1 VHVKRDLIPAFDDG
15 AAIAIATGILGR
27 MPDQTGFVTPDV
39 RSAARSCVEAFGMS
53 PWAGFEYGASAFAER
68 TYLGRPGHFTTRS
81 VVWGGGRFSF
91 VEPVTGRG
99 CFADAL
105 AARGPSLHHVGYFV
119 DDVGRDRAVLL
130 AAGGEELMTSRG
142 HGLDGDGELVF
153 CSLPGTTCVVELI
166 VRPRRRREP
175 DFWVR

>member
-1 VHVKRDLIPAFDDG
+1 MSTPDPAHAPDDG
-15 AAIAIATGILGR
+15 AAIAIAIRIVGR
-27 MPDQTGFVTPDV
+27 TPDQTGFVTADV
-39 RSAARSCVEAFGMS
+39 RAAARTCVDHFGMS
-53 PWAGFEYGASAFAER
+53 PWAGFDYGPTAFAER
-68 TYLGRPGHFTTRS
+68 TYLGVPGDFTTRS

-119 DDVGRDRAVLL
+119 DDVAPARDLL
-130 AAGGEELMTSRG
+130 IAAGGEELMSSRG
-142 HGLDGDGELVF
+142 HGRDGDGELVF
-153 CSLPGTTCVVELI
+153 LSLPDTTCVVELI
-166 VRPRRRREP
+166 VRPRRRRDP

>member
-1 VHVKRDLIPAFDDG
+1 MMTDPSFPTPDDS
-15 AAIAIATGILGR
+15 AAIAIATRILR
-27 MPDQTGFVTPDV
+27 RPPDQTGFVTADV
-39 RSAARSCVEAFGMS
+39 SAAARVCVETFGMT
-53 PWAGFEYGASAFAER
+53 PWAGFEYGDDAFAER
-68 TYLGRPGHFTTRS
+68 TYLGAPGDFTTRS

-105 AARGPSLHHVGYFV
+105 AERGPGLHHVGYFV
-119 DDVGRDRAVLL
+119 DEVAPHRDLL
-130 AAGGEELMTSRG
+130 VAAGGAELMSARG

-153 CSLPGTTCVVELI
+153 CSLPGTPCVVELI

-175 DFWVR
+175 DFRIR